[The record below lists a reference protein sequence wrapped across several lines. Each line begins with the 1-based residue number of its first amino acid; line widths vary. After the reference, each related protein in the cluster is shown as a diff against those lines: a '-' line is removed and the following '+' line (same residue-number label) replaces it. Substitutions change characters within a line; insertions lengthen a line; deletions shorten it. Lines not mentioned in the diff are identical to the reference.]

1 MNFPFNK
8 VKNKET
14 ADKIITSL
22 LQTAMDRFRNIV
34 TVIFRQ
40 KGFASCFLYWL
51 RKQILLRALH
61 LLVCLSVSCGHRVD
75 LHGTGT
81 QHLQ

>member
-1 MNFPFNK
+1 M
-8 VKNKET
+8 E
-14 ADKIITSL
+14 
-22 LQTAMDRFRNIV
+22 RFRNMV
-34 TVIFRQ
+34 TVIIRQ
-40 KGFASCFLYWL
+40 KSFTSCFLYWL

-61 LLVCLSVSCGHRVD
+61 LLVCLSASCGHRLV